1 MNVQFHI
8 GVTDLSQNFYVVGDL
23 NRNLILGLDWLKQN
37 NVRIYFDLK
46 SLRRNGKTYANLEDD
61 IHVTSTVRM
70 KST

>member
-8 GVTDLSQNFYVVGDL
+8 GVTDLSQNFYVVRDL
-23 NRNLILGLDWLKQN
+23 NRNLILGLDWLKQT

-46 SLRRNGKTYANLEDD
+46 SLRRNGKTYANLEED